1 MAQITSDSQ
10 HYEHDDAAVLNVG
23 DPIPLGMSAF
33 AFTTV
38 IIGCVYAGFI
48 LPGVGKGISLAVA
61 AALFYGGLVQILAG
75 MWEFKKNNTMA
86 ATIFTSYGG
95 FLAAFGILFLP
106 AFGIE
111 KSLVAS
117 SSLLPAL
124 GLFFLCWTIFTGIL
138 FLGSLRTN
146 MAMLLVLLLMFV
158 GFLLLTI
165 GELGGANTVLL
176 IIGGWFSIVSGLV
189 AWYVAL
195 ADMLRLA
202 KSPVLLPV
210 GWMS

>member
-1 MAQITSDSQ
+1 MAQITADSQ
-10 HYEHDDAAVLNVG
+10 HDEALVANIA

-61 AALFYGGLVQILAG
+61 TALLYGGLVQILAG
-75 MWEFKKNNTMA
+75 MWEFKKNNTMG
-86 ATIFTSYGG
+86 ATIFTSCGG
-95 FLAAFGILFLP
+95 FLAAFGIVFLP

-111 KSLVAS
+111 KALVANA
-117 SSLLPAL
+117 SLTPAL
-124 GLFFLCWTIFTGIL
+124 GLFFLCWTIFSGIL
-138 FLGSLRTN
+138 FLGSMRTS
-146 MAMLLVLLLMFV
+146 MAMLLVLILLFIS
-158 GFLLLTI
+158 FLLLTI

-176 IIGGWFSIVSGLV
+176 IIGGWFGIVSGLV
-189 AWYVAL
+189 AWYYAL
-195 ADMLRLA
+195 ADMLRA
-202 KSPVLLPV
+202 TRSWFQLPV

>member
-111 KSLVAS
+111 KSLVATG
-117 SSLLPAL
+117 SLTPAL

-158 GFLLLTI
+158 SFLLLTI
-165 GELGGANTVLL
+165 GELAGANTVLL
-176 IIGGWFSIVSGLV
+176 IIGGWFGIVSGLV

-195 ADMLRLA
+195 ADMLRL
-202 KSPVLLPV
+202 SGSRFLLPM

>member
-1 MAQITSDSQ
+1 MAQITADSQ
-10 HYEHDDAAVLNVG
+10 HDEALVANVA

-48 LPGVGKGISLAVA
+48 LPGVGRGISLAVA
-61 AALFYGGLVQILAG
+61 AALLYGGLVQILAG
-75 MWEFKKNNTMA
+75 MWEFKKNNTVA

-95 FLAAFGILFLP
+95 FLAAFGIVFLP

-111 KSLVAS
+111 KSLVANA
-117 SSLLPAL
+117 SLTPAL
-124 GLFFLCWTIFTGIL
+124 GLFFLCWTIFSGIL
-138 FLGSLRTN
+138 FLGSMRTS
-146 MAMLLVLLLMFV
+146 MAMLLVLILLFIS
-158 GFLLLTI
+158 FLLLTI

-176 IIGGWFSIVSGLV
+176 IIGGWFGIVSGLV

-195 ADMLRLA
+195 ADMLRVSR
-202 KSPVLLPV
+202 SPFQLPM

>member
-1 MAQITSDSQ
+1 MAQITADSQ
-10 HYEHDDAAVLNVG
+10 HDETLVTNVA

-61 AALFYGGLVQILAG
+61 AALLYGGVVQILAG
-75 MWEFKKNNTMA
+75 MWEFRKNNTMA

-95 FLAAFGILFLP
+95 FLAAFGIVFLP

-111 KSLVAS
+111 KSLVAAG
-117 SSLLPAL
+117 SLTPAI
-124 GLFFLCWTIFTGIL
+124 GLFFLCWTIFSGIL
-138 FLGSLRTN
+138 FLGSMRTS
-146 MAMLLVLLLMFV
+146 MAMLLVLLLLFIS
-158 GFLLLTI
+158 FLLLTI

-176 IIGGWFSIVSGLV
+176 IIGGWFGIVSGLV

-195 ADMLRLA
+195 ADMLRVSR
-202 KSPVLLPV
+202 SPFQLPM